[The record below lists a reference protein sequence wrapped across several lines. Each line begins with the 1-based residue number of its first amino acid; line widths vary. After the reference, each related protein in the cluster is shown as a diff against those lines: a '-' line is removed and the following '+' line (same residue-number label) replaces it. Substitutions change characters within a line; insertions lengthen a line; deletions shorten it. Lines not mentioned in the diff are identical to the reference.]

1 MVVRAANIGPKGRR
15 RRALMGV
22 LTLAAGIAALVVL
35 LLSGVG
41 RGWRGALFLPFW
53 AGALG
58 VFQARGHTRVRLA
71 ARGRRDPGGGGDLV
85 AGPGMVT
92 PLKPPGRGDPLESAR
107 RGAGPT

>member
-22 LTLAAGIAALVVL
+22 LTLAVGIAAFVVI

-41 RGWRGALFLPFW
+41 RGWRVALFVPFW

-58 VFQARGHTRVRLA
+58 VFQARGHT
-71 ARGRRDPGGGGDLV
+71 
-85 AGPGMVT
+85 
-92 PLKPPGRGDPLESAR
+92 
-107 RGAGPT
+107 